1 MKWLKY
7 PLPRQFSTTFL
18 IGMVLILIPLLLPLI
33 GIPAYLLRVLTYIFM
48 WIGLAG
54 SFNTIY
60 GYTGRVD
67 FGHVAFFGIG
77 AFVVSI
83 LLLNMSIPWPLA
95 LLLCGVAAAIIAF
108 LVGIPTLRLH
118 GAYFAIAMWALAE
131 ALKQLFIVL
140 EITGGS
146 YGLVPPMILSSTQC
160 YYLMFIVAVAMTL
173 TNLAIEKSK
182 IGYAL
187 RAIKASEIAAET
199 SGIDVPKYRLIAFI
213 ISAFFPGIIG
223 GIYALLI
230 LYAHPD
236 DAFASLKT
244 DQMVVMTLLGG
255 AGSYIGPVIGATIL
269 MIIYEALWTYFS
281 EILYLI
287 FLGILIVV
295 VVILM
300 PEGILGLLKRSVK
313 KEKSL
318 QYINIKRF
326 PRDPL
331 GILKTLITKKIRK
344 SER

>member
-1 MKWLKY
+1 MGWLKY
-7 PLPRQFSTTFL
+7 PLPRQFSTKFL
-18 IGMVLILIPLLLPLI
+18 ISMVLILIPLLLPSI
-33 GIPAYLLRVLTYIFM
+33 GISTYLLRVLTYIFM

-83 LLLNMSIPWPLA
+83 LLLNTSIPWPLA
-95 LLLCGVAAAIIAF
+95 LLLSGVVAAILAF

-118 GAYFAIAMWALAE
+118 GAYFAIATWALAE
-131 ALKQLFIVL
+131 ALKQLSLIL
-140 EITGGS
+140 GITGGS

-173 TNLAIEKSK
+173 TNLAIERSK

-187 RAIKASEIAAET
+187 RAIKVSEIAAGT

-223 GIYALLI
+223 GIYGMLI
-230 LYAHPD
+230 LYVHPY
-236 DAFASLKT
+236 DAFAGLKT

-255 AGSYIGPVIGATIL
+255 AGSYIGPIIGATIL
-269 MIIYEALWTYFS
+269 MIALEVLWTYFT

-295 VVILM
+295 VVIFM
-300 PEGILGLLKRSVK
+300 PQGILGLLKRGIK
-313 KEKSL
+313 KEEILTRLKIVSRFKS
-318 QYINIKRF
+318 KR
-326 PRDPL
+326 
-331 GILKTLITKKIRK
+331 
-344 SER
+344 